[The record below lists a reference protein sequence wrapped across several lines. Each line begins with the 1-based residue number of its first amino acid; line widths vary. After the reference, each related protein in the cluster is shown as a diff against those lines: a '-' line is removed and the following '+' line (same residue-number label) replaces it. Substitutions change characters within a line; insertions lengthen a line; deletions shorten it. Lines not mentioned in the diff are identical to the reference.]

1 VRRVAP
7 LLLLLLLAIALNWG
21 CAPKGTPLASLPE
34 APAPQWKP
42 GDYWE
47 FTGHNRSA
55 FAISDRMEVVSVGEE
70 IVLRGRGDTGRQ
82 TTLAGDF
89 SVTGTKGG
97 IVAYHVVSGKDAYL
111 LFPMKV
117 GASQTVRHTANTPKG
132 AQNYTMTVSVEAA
145 EEVTVPAGTFKTFR
159 LRVAKKND
167 TGWNGDYLMWYAP
180 EVGYFVRIFD
190 TQGNQVSLVRYGR

>member
-1 VRRVAP
+1 MRRAAP
-7 LLLLLLLAIALNWG
+7 ILLLVMSVALAWG
-21 CAPKGTPLASLPE
+21 CAPKGAPIAAMPE

-55 FAISDRMEVVSVGEE
+55 YAISDRMEVASAGDE

-82 TTLAGDF
+82 TTLAKDL
-89 SVTGTKGG
+89 SVTSTKGG
-97 IVAYHVVSGKDAYL
+97 MISYGVVSGKDAYL
-111 LFPMKV
+111 IFPMKV
-117 GASQTVRHTANTPKG
+117 GASQTFRHSATTPKG
-132 AQNYTMTVSVEAA
+132 TQNYTMTVTVEAA
-145 EEVTVPAGTFKTFR
+145 EEVAVPAGTFKTFR

-167 TGWNGDYLMWYAP
+167 TGWTGDYVMWYSP
-180 EVGYFVRIFD
+180 EVRYFVRIYD